1 MAVSSK
7 DSSEAERLNWLRLT
21 RSEGVG
27 PVTFRQL
34 IRRFGNA
41 TDALAAIP
49 ELARRGGRARPVV
62 LASTGDVA
70 RELAALD
77 RIGGSL
83 LTLADPHYPRLL
95 AAIED
100 APPVLTVIGDTG
112 ALPRRSVAIVGA
124 RNASL
129 NGRRFAEK
137 LAQGLGQAGLT
148 VVSGLARGID
158 GAAHSGALKTG
169 TTAVLAGGVD
179 VVYPPEHADLHHR
192 IGEVGTVVS
201 EVSPGTQPTARHFPR
216 RNRIISGLCLATVVV
231 EAASRSGALIT
242 ARMAAEQGRDVLA
255 VPGSPMDPR
264 ADGPNSLIRNG
275 AVLVRSVE
283 DILEA
288 LAPMDRGRLG
298 ENDAEPFDSGA
309 AGLSDPD
316 EESLRAARE
325 RLAQSLS
332 PVPTQVDELI
342 RDCQL
347 SASAVLTALLEMELA
362 GRLERHPGHRVSLVS
377 DPG

>member
-1 MAVSSK
+1 MAMFSAPASA
-7 DSSEAERLNWLRLT
+7 DERLNWLRLA

-34 IRRFGNA
+34 IQRFGSA
-41 TDALAAIP
+41 TDALTALP
-49 ELARRGGRARPVV
+49 DLARRGGRARP
-62 LASTGDVA
+62 LTGARPEDVA
-70 RELAALD
+70 GELAALD
-77 RIGGSL
+77 RLGGEL
-83 LTLADPHYPRLL
+83 LTLGDAQYPRLL

-100 APPVLTVIGDTG
+100 APPVLTVLGDAT
-112 ALPRRSVAIVGA
+112 ALSRRSVAMVGA

-137 LAQGLGQAGLT
+137 LARGLGQAGLS

-158 GAAHSGALKTG
+158 GAAHAGSLETG
-169 TTAVLAGGVD
+169 TTAVVAGGVD
-179 VVYPPEHADLHHR
+179 VVYPPEHADLHGR
-192 IGEVGTVVS
+192 VRETGAVVS
-201 EVSPGTQPTARHFPR
+201 EVPPGTYPTARHFPR
-216 RNRIISGLCLATVVV
+216 RNRIISGLSLATVVV

-255 VPGSPMDPR
+255 VPGSPADPR

-288 LAPMDRGRLG
+288 LAPMDRGSLG
-298 ENDAEPFDSGA
+298 ENDAEPFDSGPPSTA
-309 AGLSDPD
+309 DPD
-316 EESLRAARE
+316 AQSLQAARE
-325 RLAQSLS
+325 RLAESLS

-347 SASAVLTALLEMELA
+347 SASAVLTVLLELELA

>member
-1 MAVSSK
+1 MAVPPK
-7 DSSEAERLNWLRLT
+7 DSSADDRLNWLRLA

-27 PVTFRQL
+27 PVTFRKL
-34 IRRFGNA
+34 IQRFGSA
-41 TDALAAIP
+41 TEALAAIP
-49 ELARRGGRARPVV
+49 ELARRGGRTRPVT
-62 LASTGDVA
+62 LASAGDVA

-77 RIGGSL
+77 RIGGRL
-83 LTLADPHYPRLL
+83 LTLADPEYPALL

-100 APPVLTVIGDTG
+100 APPVLTVIGDTS

-129 NGRRFAEK
+129 NGRRFAER
-137 LAQGLGQAGLT
+137 LAQGLGQAGLA

-158 GAAHSGALKTG
+158 GAAHTGALKTG

-179 VVYPPEHADLHHR
+179 VVYPPEHADLHRR
-192 IGEVGTVVS
+192 IGEAGTVVS
-201 EVSPGTQPTARHFPR
+201 EVPPGTQPTARHFPR

-298 ENDAEPFDSGA
+298 ENKVEPFDTGT
-309 AGLSDPD
+309 AGLVDPD
-316 EESLRAARE
+316 EKTLQAARE

>member
-1 MAVSSK
+1 MAEPSTDISADDRV
-7 DSSEAERLNWLRLT
+7 NWLRLT

-27 PVTFRQL
+27 PITFRQL
-34 IRRFGNA
+34 IQRFGSA
-41 TDALAAIP
+41 ADALAAIP
-49 ELARRGGRARPVV
+49 ELARRGGRARPVT
-62 LASTGDVA
+62 LASVGDVN
-70 RELAALD
+70 RELATLD
-77 RIGGSL
+77 RIGGKL
-83 LTLADPHYPRLL
+83 LTLADPDYPSRL

-100 APPVLTVIGDTG
+100 APPVLTVIGDIG

-129 NGRRFAEK
+129 NGRRFAER
-137 LAQGLGQAGLT
+137 LAQGLGRAGVV

-158 GAAHSGALKTG
+158 GAAHTGALKTG

-179 VVYPPEHADLHHR
+179 VVYPPEHEDLHRH
-192 IGEVGTVVS
+192 ISEAGTVVS
-201 EVSPGTQPTARHFPR
+201 EVPPGTQPTARHFPR

-316 EESLRAARE
+316 RESLEAARE